1 MLAGATHPPDERLV
15 HETLVHETL
24 VMGIGNPLCGDDGV
38 GARVIEL
45 LNQRRLAASSP
56 LESRL
61 HLADAGLPGWG
72 LPNWLED
79 WQSVFLVDAIEM
91 GAAPGEWRCFRPEEV
106 KLIIQ
111 DQTLSLHQPD
121 LACGLA
127 LAQALEMLPERLVL
141 YAIQP
146 ADTTPGAGL
155 SPAVSACLPELI
167 DRILEDLGKLEHGS
181 EANSS
186 C

>member
-1 MLAGATHPPDERLV
+1 MLAGATRHPG
-15 HETLVHETL
+15 ETLVL
-24 VMGIGNPLCGDDGV
+24 GIGNPLCGDDGV

-45 LNQRRLAASSP
+45 LNERSRSALPP
-56 LESRL
+56 LDTRL
-61 HLADAGLPGWG
+61 HLVDAGLPGWG
-72 LPNWLED
+72 LPSWLEG

-91 GAAPGEWRCFRPEEV
+91 GAAPGDWRCFRPEEV
-106 KLIIQ
+106 KLILQ
-111 DQTLSLHQPD
+111 DQALSLHQPD

-127 LAQALEMLPERLVL
+127 LAQALDMLPEQLVL
-141 YAIQP
+141 YGVQP

-155 SPAVSACLPELI
+155 SPSVSACLPGLI
-167 DRILEDLGKLEHGS
+167 DRIMEDLGKLEHGS